1 MNWPVNRYTSAL
13 PALICAPGNNPEEF
27 PALGGDPACGADH
40 NFSMSTSNPTARRRQ
55 SNPADALIGRL
66 DQLLKSAVGP
76 HLASRPYPAGGIPE
90 SVTDP
95 ATRRRIAS
103 LMRVNHAGEICAQA
117 LYHGQAA
124 TAKLDGVRHSMAQAA
139 QEEVDHLAWCAQRL
153 KELDAR
159 PSLLDPLWY
168 AGSFAIGA
176 LAGIS
181 GDRRSLGFVAETEK
195 QVVAH
200 LQAHLAQLP
209 EDDARTRAVLEQM
222 VSDEARHGG
231 DALQKGGEL
240 PPVPIQRLM
249 KLTARLMTFTAQRI

>member
-1 MNWPVNRYTSAL
+1 M
-13 PALICAPGNNPEEF
+13 EF
-27 PALGGDPACGADH
+27 AGSPGDPAVNAGH
-40 NFSMSTSNPTARRRQ
+40 NSGMSLSDSRPRHRRL
-55 SNPADALIGRL
+55 NPADSLVDKFDR
-66 DQLLKSAVGP
+66 LLKSATGP
-76 HLASRPYPAGGIPE
+76 HLASRPYPGAQIPE
-90 SVTDP
+90 TVTDP
-95 ATRRRIAS
+95 ATRRRIAG

-124 TAKLDGVRHSMAQAA
+124 TAKQDGVRVNMQEAA

-153 KELDAR
+153 NELDAR
-159 PSLLDPLWY
+159 PSILDPLWY

-200 LQAHLAQLP
+200 LHSHLAQLP

-222 VSDEARHGG
+222 ASDEARHGG
-231 DALQKGGEL
+231 DALNKGGEL
-240 PPVPIQRLM
+240 PPAAIQRLM
-249 KLTARLMTFTAQRI
+249 KLTAKVMTFASQRI